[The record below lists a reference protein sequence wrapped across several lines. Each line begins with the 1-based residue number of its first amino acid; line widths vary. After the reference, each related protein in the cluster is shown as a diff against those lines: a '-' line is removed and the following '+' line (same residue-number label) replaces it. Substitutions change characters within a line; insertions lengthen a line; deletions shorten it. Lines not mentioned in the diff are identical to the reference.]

1 MTEREENQS
10 TVGSLL
16 VVDDEPGIAETL
28 CRLLDAAGF
37 ETQYVNSAEKALAHL
52 ANVGPPDVLL
62 VDLHLSGLDGLELLE
77 RTKSLAPDLPVVIM
91 TARGNIEVAVRAM
104 KHGAFDFL
112 TKPFEPTDIVTA
124 TCLRAV
130 THVRLARQNRELR
143 RELDASCE
151 GILAGSTRAM
161 KDLRQMIAAVAPT
174 DATALVVGETGT
186 GKELVSRAIHD
197 QSARRGGRFVPINCG
212 ALSEHLL
219 ESELFGHVKGAF
231 TGAATARRGLFETAS
246 GGTLF
251 LDEVG
256 ELSLPM
262 QTRLLRVLQEGEVRP
277 VGSDTSRVVDVRIV
291 AATHRDLERA
301 VAEGTFREDL
311 YFRIN
316 VFRLRVPALRER
328 IADLPSLVH
337 YFLEKLSRRLNRPA
351 PSVDPDVMDLF
362 GKQPWR
368 GNLRQLEN
376 TLERAFILARDRIT
390 LHEVDVPPE
399 TPTREPDELQ
409 PFRAAKTAFERE
421 YMKELLNRVG
431 GRRSEA
437 ARVAGLDPS
446 NLRRIL
452 KRHGLE

>member
-1 MTEREENQS
+1 MNGQEEQQS
-10 TVGSLL
+10 TVGRLL
-16 VVDDEPGIAETL
+16 IVDDEQGLGEIL

-37 ETQYVNSAEKALAHL
+37 EAQHVDSAEKALAHL
-52 ANVGPPDVLL
+52 TNVGEPDVLL
-62 VDLHLSGLDGLELLE
+62 ADLHLSGLDGLELLE
-77 RTKSLAPDLPVVIM
+77 RTKSLAADLPVILM
-91 TARGNIEVAVRAM
+91 TARGNVEVAVRAM

-112 TKPFEPTDIVTA
+112 TKPFEPLDVVA
-124 TCLRAV
+124 AACLRAV
-130 THVRLARQNRELR
+130 EHARLLRQNRELR
-143 RELDASCE
+143 REVDASCE
-151 GILAGSTRAM
+151 GILAGNTPAM

-174 DATALVVGETGT
+174 DATTLVIGETGT

-197 QSARRGGRFVPINCG
+197 QSARRNGPFVPVNCG

-256 ELSLPM
+256 ELSLSM

-311 YFRIN
+311 YFRLN
-316 VFRLRVPALRER
+316 VFRLRVPSLRER

-351 PSVDPDVMDLF
+351 LSVDPDVMDLF
-362 GKQPWR
+362 AKHPWR

-376 TLERAFILARDRIT
+376 TLERAFILARGRIT
-390 LHEVDVPPE
+390 LKEVDVPADP
-399 TPTREPDELQ
+399 PALNRDDFQ
-409 PFRAAKTAFERE
+409 PFRAAKLAFERE
-421 YMKELLNRVG
+421 YMQELLSRAG

-437 ARVAGLDPS
+437 ARLAGLDPS
-446 NLRRIL
+446 NLRRML
-452 KRHGLE
+452 RRHGLE

>member
-143 RELDASCE
+143 RELDAFCE

-362 GKQPWR
+362 AKQPWR

>member
-1 MTEREENQS
+1 LTEREENQS

-316 VFRLRVPALRER
+316 VFRLQVPALRER

-362 GKQPWR
+362 AKQPWR

>member
-1 MTEREENQS
+1 LTEREENQS

-362 GKQPWR
+362 AKQPWR

>member
-362 GKQPWR
+362 AKQPWR

>member
-316 VFRLRVPALRER
+316 VFRLQVPALRER

-362 GKQPWR
+362 AKQPWR